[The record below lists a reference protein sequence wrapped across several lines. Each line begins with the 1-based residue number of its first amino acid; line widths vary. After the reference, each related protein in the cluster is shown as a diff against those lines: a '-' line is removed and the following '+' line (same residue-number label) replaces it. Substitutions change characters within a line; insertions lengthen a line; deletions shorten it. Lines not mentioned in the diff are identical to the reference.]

1 MAKICVYAGFKL
13 RPNTTHGGRHD
24 ESDRTMTP
32 MPGQMP
38 QSPEMPEE
46 SEPERESPDTGE
58 GETITVV
65 CKPDG
70 TYLVNGESFSDL
82 EDALRKIVQICQ
94 DGQGEATKEQDYQAG
109 FKKTAG
115 MEV

>member
-1 MAKICVYAGFKL
+1 
-13 RPNTTHGGRHD
+13 
-24 ESDRTMTP
+24 

-38 QSPEMPEE
+38 TASPMPED
-46 SEPERESPDTGE
+46 SERERESPDTGQ

-70 TYLVNGESFSDL
+70 TYLVNGESFDDL

-109 FKKTAG
+109 LKKTPTGMAG
-115 MEV
+115 MEG

>member
-1 MAKICVYAGFKL
+1 
-13 RPNTTHGGRHD
+13 
-24 ESDRTMTP
+24 

-38 QSPEMPEE
+38 QSPEMPDAAEE
-46 SEPERESPDTGE
+46 EVESPSTGE
-58 GETITVV
+58 GTKIEVF

-70 TYLVNGESFSDL
+70 TYLVNGESFGDL

-94 DGQGEATKEQDYQAG
+94 DGQGEATKEQDYRAG
-109 FKKTAG
+109 FDKTAG